1 MRIKRI
7 SAATVLVGTVFAQQ
21 AFANEQIA
29 QNDVISL
36 DDQITVL
43 SITKT
48 TDPVS
53 REQLIKDLQAV
64 HQKRIDSQSAR
75 NNASK
80 QLATLKDTKA
90 KLLQD
95 KAEQEKLIK
104 SANDTLANSAF
115 GDPTASD
122 QLSASKEK
130 VESIE
135 SQLKD
140 NETAITNAEDTYQ
153 QADLELLKHDDLL
166 NQVFSRYVNVLAG
179 FSDDDTKEVLSASG
193 VFDKDQEAAF
203 KERFETE
210 VKNAVEDKKK
220 AEEAAKQ
227 AREEQ
232 QKADIAKSLTE
243 TISAPAAPQAAS
255 PAAQNAPAA
264 QGQHKF
270 IVGGSFVDPDPGFI
284 AALNGGAW
292 GNCTY
297 YIYNRAAQ
305 LGKPLQIAA
314 MGNALEWSGTARA
327 HGLPVSHTAK
337 AGTIAVFQPGVAG
350 ASLGYGHVSFV
361 EKVYDDGSVLL
372 SEMNVKGLNVI
383 STRVISAQDASL
395 TEFIDIG
402 L

>member
-90 KLLQD
+90 KLLQE

-104 SANDTLANSAF
+104 SSNDTLANSAF

-140 NETAITNAEDTYQ
+140 NETAIANAEDAYQ
-153 QADLELLKHDDLL
+153 QADLDLLKHDDLL

-193 VFDKDQEAAF
+193 IFDKDQEAAF
-203 KERFETE
+203 KERFNEE

-243 TISAPAAPQAAS
+243 TISAPAAPQAA
-255 PAAQNAPAA
+255 APAA

-314 MGNALEWSGTARA
+314 MGNALEWAGTARA
-327 HGLPVSHTAK
+327 HGLSVSHTAK

>member
-80 QLATLKDTKA
+80 QLATLKDTRA
-90 KLLQD
+90 KLLQE

-104 SANDTLANSAF
+104 SANDILANSAF

-130 VESIE
+130 LESIE

-140 NETAITNAEDTYQ
+140 NEMAITNADDTYQ
-153 QADLELLKHDDLL
+153 QADLDLLKHDDLL

-179 FSDDDTKEVLSASG
+179 FSEDDTKEVLSAQG
-193 VFDKDQEAAF
+193 VFDKNQEAEF
-203 KERFETE
+203 KERFNEE

-243 TISAPAAPQAAS
+243 TISAPAAPQAS
-255 PAAQNAPAA
+255 SPAA

-270 IVGGSFVDPDPGFI
+270 IVGGSFVDPDPGFV

>member
-36 DDQITVL
+36 DDQIIVL

-90 KLLQD
+90 KLLQE

-140 NETAITNAEDTYQ
+140 NETAITNAEDAYQ
-153 QADLELLKHDDLL
+153 QADLDLLKHDDLL

-179 FSDDDTKEVLSASG
+179 FSDDDTKEVLSAQG

-210 VKNAVEDKKK
+210 VKNAVDDKKK

-243 TISAPAAPQAAS
+243 TISAPAAPQAA
-255 PAAQNAPAA
+255 APAA

-270 IVGGSFVDPDPGFI
+270 IVGGSFVDPDPGFV

-314 MGNALEWSGTARA
+314 MGNALEWAGTARA

-350 ASLGYGHVSFV
+350 ASWGYGHVSFV

>member
-80 QLATLKDTKA
+80 QLATLKDTNA
-90 KLLQD
+90 KLLQE

-104 SANDTLANSAF
+104 SANDVLANSAF
-115 GDPTASD
+115 GDLTASD

-140 NETAITNAEDTYQ
+140 NETAITNADDTYQ
-153 QADLELLKHDDLL
+153 QADLDLLKHDDLL

-179 FSDDDTKEVLSASG
+179 FNEDDTKEVLSAQG

-203 KERFETE
+203 KERFNEE

-243 TISAPAAPQAAS
+243 TISAPAAPQAA
-255 PAAQNAPAA
+255 APAA

-270 IVGGSFVDPDPGFI
+270 IVGGSFVDPDPGFV

>member
-7 SAATVLVGTVFAQQ
+7 SAATVLVGTMFAQQ

-90 KLLQD
+90 KLLQE

-104 SANDTLANSAF
+104 SANDALANSAF

-140 NETAITNAEDTYQ
+140 NETAITNAEDSYQ

-179 FSDDDTKEVLSASG
+179 FNEDDTKEVLSAQG

-243 TISAPAAPQAAS
+243 TISAPAAPQAA
-255 PAAQNAPAA
+255 APAA
-264 QGQHKF
+264 QGQHTF

>member
-80 QLATLKDTKA
+80 QLAILKDTKA
-90 KLLQD
+90 KLSQE

-104 SANDTLANSAF
+104 LANDTLANSAF

-122 QLSASKEK
+122 QLSTSKEK

-179 FSDDDTKEVLSASG
+179 FSEDDTKEVLSAQG
-193 VFDKDQEAAF
+193 VFDKDQEAEF
-203 KERFETE
+203 KERFNEE

-243 TISAPAAPQAAS
+243 TISAPAAPQAA
-255 PAAQNAPAA
+255 APTA

-270 IVGGSFVDPDPGFI
+270 IVGGSFVDPDPGFV

>member
-7 SAATVLVGTVFAQQ
+7 SAATVLVGTMFSQQ

-90 KLLQD
+90 KLLQE

-140 NETAITNAEDTYQ
+140 NEMTITNADDTYQ
-153 QADLELLKHDDLL
+153 QADLDLLKHDDLL

-179 FSDDDTKEVLSASG
+179 FNEDDTKEVLSAQG

-203 KERFETE
+203 KERFNEE

-243 TISAPAAPQAAS
+243 TISAPAAPQAA
-255 PAAQNAPAA
+255 APAA

-270 IVGGSFVDPDPGFI
+270 IVGGSFVDPDPGFV

-314 MGNALEWSGTARA
+314 MGNALEWAGTARA

-337 AGTIAVFQPGVAG
+337 SGTIAVFQPGVAG

-383 STRVISAQDASL
+383 STRVISAQDASM

>member
-53 REQLIKDLQAV
+53 REQLIKDLQVV

-90 KLLQD
+90 KLLQE

-140 NETAITNAEDTYQ
+140 NETAITNAEDAYQ
-153 QADLELLKHDDLL
+153 QADLDLLKHDDLL
-166 NQVFSRYVNVLAG
+166 NQIFSRYVNVLAG
-179 FSDDDTKEVLSASG
+179 FSEDDTKEVLSAQD

-232 QKADIAKSLTE
+232 QKADIEKSLTE
-243 TISAPAAPQAAS
+243 TISAPAAPQAA
-255 PAAQNAPAA
+255 APAA

-270 IVGGSFVDPDPGFI
+270 IVSGSFVDPDPGFI

-314 MGNALEWSGTARA
+314 MGNALEWAGTARA

-383 STRVISAQDASL
+383 STRVISAQDASM